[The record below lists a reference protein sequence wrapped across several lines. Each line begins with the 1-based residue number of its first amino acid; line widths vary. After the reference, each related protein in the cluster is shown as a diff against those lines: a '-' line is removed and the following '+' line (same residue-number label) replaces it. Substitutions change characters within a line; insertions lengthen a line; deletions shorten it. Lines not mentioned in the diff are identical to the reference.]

1 MAQPHFPA
9 NREIEMVLL
18 ALQVFQVLFLWVH
31 DWIPLGRLNDVA
43 AVRSQDTRGRLV
55 TVTLIQSVLWTIGLG
70 FSLLYF
76 RARPADIPAKT
87 RAPEARK
94 ALLRGT
100 YCTGNRIDFQ
110 EETG

>member
-43 AVRSQDTRGRLV
+43 ADGARIRDG
-55 TVTLIQSVLWTIGLG
+55 VL
-70 FSLLYF
+70 SL
-76 RARPADIPAKT
+76 
-87 RAPEARK
+87 
-94 ALLRGT
+94 
-100 YCTGNRIDFQ
+100 
-110 EETG
+110 